1 MLGDAFAL
9 TLKVP
14 EREVKEKKRGKKP
27 LLTR

>member
-14 EREVKEKKRGKKP
+14 EREVKEEKKGKKP